1 MIPATELNPKY
12 DSPELT
18 RQVKR
23 GLRDVIIILLF
34 MLAMVWLLVY
44 VALHSEAVDAMAEFY
59 QSQVCRFI
67 LYHQLAV
74 SGICFLVGISGCVW
88 LAKRN

>member
-1 MIPATELNPKY
+1 MIPASELNPKY

-23 GLRDVIIILLF
+23 GLRDVIIILLI

-44 VALHSEAVDAMAEFY
+44 VSLNTEAVDALAEFY
-59 QSQVCRFI
+59 QSKLCSFI
-67 LYHQLAV
+67 LDNQLTFA
-74 SGICFLVGISGCVW
+74 GICFLVGISGCVW
-88 LAKRN
+88 LARR